1 MKTLRKKKRKM
12 KKVEVTE
19 EIFRKFPKLNIGI
32 LIARGIDNK
41 GENKDIQK
49 LLKEVEMLIK
59 TDFIPEKLAKHKLIS
74 PWRSAFLA
82 FGSEPHKYHSSV
94 EALMRTVLDG
104 KDIPRK
110 SKLVDIYNYL
120 SLKYLIPTGG
130 DDMDEVIGDIK
141 LAFADG
147 SENFIPADE
156 STRQNPDKGE
166 AIYMDDVEV
175 LCRKWNWKECYKTRI
190 TENTKNAILYVE
202 GISPVTK
209 KEVEKVLKGLKSLI
223 RLHCGGDITSFI
235 LNKNNPIAKL

>member
-1 MKTLRKKKRKM
+1 M
-12 KKVEVTE
+12 KKVEITE
-19 EIFRKFPKLNIGI
+19 DIFKKFPKLNIGL
-32 LIARGIDNK
+32 LIARRITNK
-41 GENKDIQK
+41 GESKTLHH
-49 LLKEVEMLIK
+49 LLKEVESLIK
-59 TDFIPEKLAKHKLIS
+59 TDFVSEKLAKHKLIS

-94 EALMRTVLDG
+94 EILMRKALEG
-104 KDIPRK
+104 KSIYK
-110 SKLVDIYNYL
+110 KNKLVDIYNYF
-120 SLKYLIPTGG
+120 SLKNLIPLGG
-130 DDMDEVIGDIK
+130 DDLDQVIGDIK
-141 LAFADG
+141 LTFAEG
-147 SENFIPADE
+147 TENFVPSGE
-156 STRQNPDKGE
+156 GNKQNPDKGE
-166 AIYMDDVEV
+166 VIYTDEIEV